1 MNFNIRNIRNDKE
14 YYEMKKTYLAKLAIV
29 SFTVVAAFA
38 FMGTAAQAET
48 GTISATVSIATPIV
62 ITGDSALA
70 FGVFTAPSSGSQT
83 WTIAA
88 SNGALSTGGGDG
100 VDLFNDDHS
109 RGVFT
114 IDGENDATVT
124 YSVAITN
131 NFGGAGTTLSAL
143 TVNPSS
149 TSVLSSSGSLT
160 VGVGGTVTLTDAAA
174 DGSPAL
180 ITLTANY

>member
-1 MNFNIRNIRNDKE
+1 
-14 YYEMKKTYLAKLAIV
+14 MKKTYLAKLAIV

-38 FMGTAAQAET
+38 FMGTSTQAET
-48 GTISATVSIATPIV
+48 GTVASTVSIATPIV

-70 FGVFTAPSSGSQT
+70 FGVFTAPSTGSQT

-88 SNGALSTGGGDG
+88 SDGALRTGGGDG
-100 VDLFNDDHS
+100 VDLFNDDHF

-131 NFGGAGTTLSAL
+131 NFGGTGLALSAL
-143 TVNPSS
+143 TVNPTS
-149 TSVLSSSGSLT
+149 TNALSGSGSLT
-160 VGVGGTVTLTDAAA
+160 VGVGGTVTIDTGASS
-174 DGSPAL
+174 GSDAL